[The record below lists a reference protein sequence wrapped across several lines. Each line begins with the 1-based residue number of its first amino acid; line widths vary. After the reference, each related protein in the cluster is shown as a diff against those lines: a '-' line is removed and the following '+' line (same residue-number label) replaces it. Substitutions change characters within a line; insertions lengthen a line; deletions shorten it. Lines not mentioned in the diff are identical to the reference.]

1 MVIGEIP
8 AEGLR
13 VRFVMS
19 GTYFQMV
26 KLKIIDAYVFVF
38 LHLDNANTVKRLKVA
53 NLGSVN
59 E

>member
-13 VRFVMS
+13 VRFVMF

-38 LHLDNANTVKRLKVA
+38 LHLDNANTVKCLKA
-53 NLGSVN
+53 NLSSA
-59 E
+59 